1 MEKKFNEEIKKN
13 FDVMIRERKILFFA
27 KKLLKAETRKEKNKF
42 ARELI
47 KLKNGGIT
55 K

>member
-1 MEKKFNEEIKKN
+1 
-13 FDVMIRERKILFFA
+13 
-27 KKLLKAETRKEKNKF
+27 LKAETRKEKNKF

-55 K
+55 KWQKVSKPF